1 VISAKHRRGTHP
13 CLTSSYY
20 TQIFNDL
27 VFTTLKNRLG
37 EHGAAVFARSAT
49 AGGQRFPVHWG
60 GDCESTYEAMAES
73 LRGGLSLTSSGFAF
87 WSHDIGG
94 FEVRA
99 LDFAARKRGDDVKP
113 SFRFTGPS
121 SRCRVQAMGSIRFV
135 LVARESGPFK
145 SIQDLADPL
154 WQLAVPTS
162 RIQVVPCSLAVRR

>member
-94 FEVRA
+94 FEVRVVA
-99 LDFAARKRGDDVKP
+99 SQCEIGAPMLNHP
-113 SFRFTGPS
+113 
-121 SRCRVQAMGSIRFV
+121 FV
-135 LVARESGPFK
+135 LQGLPPAAVFKRWVAFGLFS
-145 SIQDLADPL
+145 SH
-154 WQLAVPTS
+154 VSPTCLDGTGL
-162 RIQVVPCSLAVRR
+162 R